1 MNRIA
6 SAIAL
11 SLLLATTPAF
21 ADGGNVSKVN
31 GSITAESGKQY
42 GDLSTV
48 NGSIRL
54 QDGSRSTGADTVNGS
69 IRAGDGIESGGL
81 STVNGS
87 IRVGTQAKVDGNVGT
102 VNGSIFIDRGG
113 IVDGNIE
120 TVNGAIGLVATTVE
134 GNVETVAGDVTI
146 GIGSRV
152 TGHIKVIKPTANWL
166 PISVGNKR
174 PPRIVIGPD
183 AVVEGDLVFERE
195 VVLYVHETA
204 RTGTV
209 TGATPIPYDTPR
221 APSQ

>member
-11 SLLLATTPAF
+11 SLLLASAPAL
-21 ADGGNVSKVN
+21 ANGDDVSKVN

-54 QDGSRSTGADTVNGS
+54 QDGSRSAGAETVNGS
-69 IRAGDGIESGGL
+69 IRAGDGIEAGSL

-87 IRVGTQAKVDGNVGT
+87 IRTGTQAKIGGNVET
-102 VNGSIFIDRGG
+102 VNGSVFIDRGG
-113 IVDGNIE
+113 IVDGNIA
-120 TVNGAIGLVATTVE
+120 TVNGSIGLVSTHID
-134 GNVETVAGDVTI
+134 GNVETVTGDITI

-152 TGHIKVIKPTANWL
+152 TGNLKVSKPTANWL

-174 PPRIVIGPD
+174 PPRIVIGPN
-183 AVVEGDLVFERE
+183 AVVDGSLVFERE
-195 VVLYVHETA
+195 VVLYVHQTA
-204 RTGTV
+204 RTGTIS
-209 TGATPIPYDTPR
+209 GATAITYDTPR
-221 APSQ
+221 APID